1 MSIAFSCPDCGK
13 SFKVPDDMAGRKA
26 KCSGCAAMMEIPN
39 TVGIS
44 ERPSSH
50 SRGPALK
57 QADDWQD
64 EDLPRKRRAA
74 QQIEDD
80 EEERDE
86 TVRRRRPKKRKK
98 KKSSGVFVFVL
109 LGLGLVTL
117 LAVAGVAGGL
127 IWYFGFND
135 PDPLKFAPDNTKVVM
150 VFNIEQI
157 EGTRS
162 WDAINQESETFNNQ
176 NQMGFTGRSATFKK
190 ARVTQMW
197 IISSGGVSALP
208 GGLNP
213 IGGGSGSLEQDVI
226 VVKTKDSIS
235 VDDLRNSPELKGP
248 FTETKVGSYTLYQ
261 GTPLSFCRVN
271 SKFILLGP
279 STSLNKVLTRDKK
292 PELSD
297 NLKAAMKQADF
308 SKPFALAI
316 DNPGA
321 TFGAN
326 SRDIS
331 PLEMQWLAVQGTFGA
346 DIDMTLMIQSQSD
359 RGAQEVKKKADE
371 IVKTLKAGFDM
382 AGALGQKLPKFYDEP
397 KFSLSG
403 SMFTAQI
410 TFKTDGVIELM
421 RLGKKAAGNV
431 PPAGQPGR
439 GGPRR

>member
-26 KCSGCAAMMEIPN
+26 KCSGCSAMVEIPN

-44 ERPSSH
+44 ERPSSR
-50 SRGPALK
+50 SSGPALK
-57 QADDWQD
+57 EADDWQD
-64 EDLPRKRRAA
+64 EEVPRKKRAA
-74 QQIEDD
+74 QQIED
-80 EEERDE
+80 EEEESDE
-86 TVRRRRPKKRKK
+86 PVRRRRPKKRKQ

-109 LGLGLVTL
+109 VGIGLVTL
-117 LAVAGVAGGL
+117 VGMAAVAAGFV
-127 IWYFGFND
+127 WYFGFSD
-135 PDPLKFAPDNTKVVM
+135 PDPLKFAPDNAKVVM
-150 VFNIEQI
+150 VFNMEQV

-162 WDAINQESETFNNQ
+162 WDAINKESETLNNQ
-176 NQMGFTGRSATFKK
+176 NQMGFTGQSPTFKK

-197 IISSGGVSALP
+197 ILSSGSVSAFP

-213 IGGGSGSLEQDVI
+213 IGGGPGSQEQDVI
-226 VVKTKDSIS
+226 VVKTKDSLS
-235 VDDLRNSPELKGP
+235 VDDLRNDPNLKGP
-248 FTETKVGSYTLYQ
+248 FTESKVGSYTLYQ
-261 GTPLSFCRVN
+261 GTPLSFCRVS

-279 STSLNKVLTRDKK
+279 SASLNKVLTRDKQ

-316 DNPGA
+316 DNPGG

-326 SRDIS
+326 SRDLA
-331 PLEMQWLAVQGTFGA
+331 PLEMQWLAVQGTFGS
-346 DIDMTLMIQSQSD
+346 DIDMTLMVQSQSD

-371 IVKTLKAGFDM
+371 LVKTLKAGFDM

-397 KFSLSG
+397 RFSLNG

-421 RLGKKAAGNV
+421 RLGKKGAGNV